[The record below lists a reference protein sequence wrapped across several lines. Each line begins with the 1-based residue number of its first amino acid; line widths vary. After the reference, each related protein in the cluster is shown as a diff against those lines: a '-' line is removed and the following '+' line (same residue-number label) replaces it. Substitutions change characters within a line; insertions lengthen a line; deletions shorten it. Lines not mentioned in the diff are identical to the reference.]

1 MHRLNIYISQS
12 QIDKLKDI
20 SKQDDIKVSE
30 LIRRA
35 LDNFLSNKQIER
47 NNNEKNNND

>member
-1 MHRLNIYISQS
+1 MHRLNIYISQL

-20 SKQDDIKVSE
+20 SKKEDIKVSE

-35 LDNFLSNKQIER
+35 LDEFLSKF
-47 NNNEKNNND
+47 KKDK